1 MLDIQFVLITSFL
14 EGNSISTISGYIDPA
29 SGMLVLQMIAGVLI
43 GFGIAIKIYWH
54 KLKEKFSSIARK
66 RD

>member
-1 MLDIQFVLITSFL
+1 LLDIQFTLITLFL
-14 EGNSISTISGYIDPA
+14 EGNFISTISGYIDPA

-54 KLKEKFSSIARK
+54 KLKEKFSSIGRK